1 MYLVKDS
8 LIWIIWQR
16 ENGGKQIQRLSMVK
30 TKDKEP
36 PGKLNIERHQV
47 IAFALYTH
55 DAGVL
60 KLTAQLS
67 YPLLPEESR
76 EVRLEVKKATQRPGK
91 KSLR

>member
-1 MYLVKDS
+1 MYLVRGS
-8 LIWIIWQR
+8 LIWITWQR
-16 ENGGKQIQRLSMVK
+16 ENGGKQTQTAVYGKNKGQR
-30 TKDKEP
+30 T

-60 KLTAQLS
+60 KLTAQL

-76 EVRLEVKKATQRPGK
+76 EVRLEVKKAKAWK